1 MPIAAAMATR
11 AKMCDFFISSA
22 DFALRQRYSVK
33 QPEVLK
39 SCDFRKGEDHYAVII

>member
-22 DFALRQRYSVK
+22 DFALPAKVQRK
-33 QPEVLK
+33 TT
-39 SCDFRKGEDHYAVII
+39 